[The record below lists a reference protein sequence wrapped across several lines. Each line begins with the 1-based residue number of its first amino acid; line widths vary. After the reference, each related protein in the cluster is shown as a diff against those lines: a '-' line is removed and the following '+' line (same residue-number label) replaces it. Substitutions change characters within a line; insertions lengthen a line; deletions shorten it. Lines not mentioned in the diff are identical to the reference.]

1 MKGRGPKLQPRSR
14 VARRWVRGQVPSDV
28 RTNTDVAV
36 PAKKQSDMH
45 AMIMHGMIIIIC
57 YHRSSVN
64 LTFGLARSEPTKP
77 GDHSMSG
84 FDVIKKYHEKW

>member
-1 MKGRGPKLQPRSR
+1 MRVKDQRIKSNRDKLCFFIAREKCITNKLWIMKGRGPKLQPRSR

-45 AMIMHGMIIIIC
+45 AMIMHGMIIIII
-57 YHRSSVN
+57 
-64 LTFGLARSEPTKP
+64 L
-77 GDHSMSG
+77 
-84 FDVIKKYHEKW
+84 